1 LAMLN
6 TTTTVNWYII
16 ERHARE
22 HRAGVFDTF
31 GTGIGRFLVV
41 GEENA
46 GRKWSTTT
54 STWPDS
60 SASPA

>member
-1 LAMLN
+1 
-6 TTTTVNWYII
+6 VNWYII

-22 HRAGVFDTF
+22 HQAEEFDTF
-31 GTGIGRFLVV
+31 GTCIGRFLVF

-46 GRKWSTTT
+46 GRMWSTTT

-60 SASPA
+60 FASPA